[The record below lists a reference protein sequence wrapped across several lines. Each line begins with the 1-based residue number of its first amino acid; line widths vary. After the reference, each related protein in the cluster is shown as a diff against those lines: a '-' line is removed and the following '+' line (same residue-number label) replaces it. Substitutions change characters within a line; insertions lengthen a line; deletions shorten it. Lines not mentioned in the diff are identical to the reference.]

1 MASWP
6 IFSKG
11 DSVWDQE
18 LLGHAPEFQSVI
30 RTARLVA
37 ATDVT
42 VLIGGESG
50 TGKELLARA
59 LHRDSRRAEGPFVPI
74 NCAAL
79 PEGLVES
86 ALFGHRRG
94 AFTGASA
101 HQSGYIQTA
110 AGGTLFLDEVAELPL
125 TVQAKLLR
133 FLESGECQVVG
144 SPTPEHC
151 NTRLIAATH
160 RDLLAW
166 VSLGRFREDL
176 YYRLNVVPL
185 ELPPLRQRGGDIKL
199 LLAHFT
205 ASLARHH
212 GLTPPRYSHGV
223 MERLQNY
230 PWLGNV
236 RELRNLCERLVV
248 LFPGRVV
255 EPANLP
261 AEFRAVASVSRV
273 DPGFQLPERGLV
285 LEDLEADMIRQALVR
300 TRGNRSGAARLL
312 GLTRDTLLYR
322 IKKYALDGF

>member
-1 MASWP
+1 MLH
-6 IFSKG
+6 G
-11 DSVWDQE
+11 EQT
-18 LLGHAPEFQSVI
+18 LLGHAPEWQSVL

-42 VLIGGESG
+42 VLISGESG

-59 LHRDSRRAEGPFVPI
+59 LHRDSRRSDGPFVPI

-79 PEGLVES
+79 PDGLVES

-94 AFTGASA
+94 AFTGATTDQPGHIRA
-101 HQSGYIQTA
+101 A

-125 TVQAKLLR
+125 VVQAKLLR

-144 SPTPEHC
+144 SPTPSHC
-151 NTRLIAATH
+151 NTRLITATH

-166 VSLGRFREDL
+166 VKQGRFREDL

-185 ELPPLRQRGGDIKL
+185 ELPPLRQRGSDLKL

-205 ASLARHH
+205 TTLARHH
-212 GLTPPRYSHGV
+212 GLPPPHYSPALLD
-223 MERLQNY
+223 RLHHH
-230 PWLGNV
+230 PWPGNV

-248 LFPGRVV
+248 LFPGRTV
-255 EPANLP
+255 EPDNLP
-261 AEFRAVASVSRV
+261 AEFRAHSSAANL
-273 DPGFQLPERGLV
+273 GFQLPERGLV
-285 LEDLEADMIRQALVR
+285 LDDLEANLIRQALVR
-300 TRGNRSGAARLL
+300 ARGNRSRAARLL

-322 IKKYALDGF
+322 MKKYALDSL